1 MIASVLFSDLTKC
14 HQSVWLMLM
23 VAAEVLRL
31 CVLGASILHIKM
43 KNKIDFRHLNDN
55 NLQLCTLPSL
65 AG

>member
-14 HQSVWLMLM
+14 HQSVWLMLI
-23 VAAEVLRL
+23 VSAEVLRL
-31 CVLGASILHIKM
+31 RVLGVSILHSKM
-43 KNKIDFRHLNDN
+43 KNRIDFRHLNDI